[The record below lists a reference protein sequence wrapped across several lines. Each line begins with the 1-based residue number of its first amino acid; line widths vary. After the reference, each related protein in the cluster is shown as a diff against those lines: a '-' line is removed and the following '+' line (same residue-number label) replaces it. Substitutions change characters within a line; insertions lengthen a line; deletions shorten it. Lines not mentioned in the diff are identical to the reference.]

1 MVTEAEVRGGLLRHH
16 RDFRRLWIGDGISQL
31 GTRISALALPLLAVV
46 TLHAS
51 TMQVA
56 VLTALES
63 VAFLVLGL
71 PAGAWSDRMRRRP
84 VLITGDIGRA
94 VALATVP
101 IAALFGVLTIW
112 QVYLVA
118 LIVGVFTVFFDIAY
132 QSYLPALVGRE
143 HLVEGNGR
151 LETNRT
157 VASTAGPTVAG
168 YLVQWLTAPVAVAVD
183 AASFLWSASWIAAI
197 RAPEDTPR
205 PPEQARLR
213 QQIGEGLRF
222 VFGHPILRAIT
233 LTGTTAVVFYGAQG
247 AIVVVFLVREL
258 QLSAGTVGLLFSAS
272 SIGTVLGAL
281 FAARL
286 TRLIGQRRA
295 LVTYVLAAGVAGLL
309 IPLAANGWRLAFFAV
324 GLALVGFFIVAYN
337 IVQVSL
343 RQTVCPDHLLG
354 RMNATMRTIMW
365 STMPLGAVLGGLVA
379 TSIGLRP
386 TLWITAVGAL
396 LAGLWL
402 VFSPVTRTRISSELP
417 NTD

>member
-1 MVTEAEVRGGLLRHH
+1 
-16 RDFRRLWIGDGISQL
+16 
-31 GTRISALALPLLAVV
+31 
-46 TLHAS
+46 
-51 TMQVA
+51 
-56 VLTALES
+56 
-63 VAFLVLGL
+63 
-71 PAGAWSDRMRRRP
+71 
-84 VLITGDIGRA
+84 
-94 VALATVP
+94 
-101 IAALFGVLTIW
+101 
-112 QVYLVA
+112 
-118 LIVGVFTVFFDIAY
+118 
-132 QSYLPALVGRE
+132 
-143 HLVEGNGR
+143 
-151 LETNRT
+151 
-157 VASTAGPTVAG
+157 
-168 YLVQWLTAPVAVAVD
+168 
-183 AASFLWSASWIAAI
+183 
-197 RAPEDTPR
+197 
-205 PPEQARLR
+205 
-213 QQIGEGLRF
+213 
-222 VFGHPILRAIT
+222 
-233 LTGTTAVVFYGAQG
+233 
-247 AIVVVFLVREL
+247 
-258 QLSAGTVGLLFSAS
+258 
-272 SIGTVLGAL
+272 
-281 FAARL
+281 L